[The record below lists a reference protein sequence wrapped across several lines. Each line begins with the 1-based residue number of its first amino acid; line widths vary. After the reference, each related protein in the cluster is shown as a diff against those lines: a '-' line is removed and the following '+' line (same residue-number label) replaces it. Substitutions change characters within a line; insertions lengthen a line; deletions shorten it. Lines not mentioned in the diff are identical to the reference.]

1 MNEPSVLDYV
11 KAKLAPWK
19 GIRIDFPSE
28 RSSDYREVPI
38 ERDIP
43 IASSDSKAGVL
54 GGAEARPDVKVDAQA
69 AIIPWRVL
77 ATIFLALLAQRA
89 FEPPDR
95 AVVQGI
101 LFYALAAVSL
111 AWAASKKELT
121 LVSAPEA
128 VRRIDPYSVRQGAFV
143 VGALLAML
151 ALWTFGGNRFTA
163 VNVTLWLSGLGAIIY
178 SLWLPPA
185 AEARSWL
192 SQLKD
197 FVGNPVWDIRVSRWS
212 LFVLAVVVLVL
223 FFRFYRLDQV
233 PPEMFSDH
241 AEKLLDVQDVLN
253 GQTSIFF
260 PRNTGR
266 EALQM
271 VLTAGIAKYL
281 GTGISFASLK
291 IGTILAGL
299 LTLPFIYLLGKEAGN
314 RRIGLMALLFAG
326 MAYWP
331 NVISR
336 VGLRFPLYPLFVAP
350 ALYFMVRGLRTSD
363 RNSFIWAGVAIGMGL
378 HGYSPARVI
387 PIVITAG
394 FLLYVLHRK
403 SQEDRQQAVWYFMV
417 LALVALIV
425 FLPLGRFALENPE
438 IFNYRT
444 MTRVGNIEQPL
455 PGPAWQIF
463 LKNLG
468 NALLMFHWNNG
479 ETWVHSIVYRPA
491 LDVIS
496 AAFLFLGSI
505 LLILRYRQEK
515 NWIDLFLLVSVP
527 LLMLPSILSLAFPNE
542 NPSLNRAGGALVPVF
557 IIVGFGFD
565 HIVTSIRSRL
575 REGWGKKLA
584 VGLAALLIVLSASQ
598 NYDLVFNQY
607 YRQFLY
613 SSWNTTEL
621 GGVIRAFDD
630 SIGSPDSAWV
640 VAYPHWVDTR
650 LVGINAGYPVRDFGI
665 LPENL
670 EDTVETPDAKLF
682 LLKPEDE
689 DAIQALKL
697 YYPQGTLSK
706 YTSKVESKDF
716 LMYFVPPAGTSEI
729 P

>member
-28 RSSDYREVPI
+28 QSSDYRDVPI

-43 IASSDSKAGVL
+43 ISSFDRDAGVI
-54 GGAEARPDVKVDAQA
+54 GEAEAIPDVRAGAQA
-69 AIIPWRVL
+69 AIIPWRLL

-95 AVVQGI
+95 SVVQGI
-101 LFYALAAVSL
+101 LFYALAALSL
-111 AWAASKKELT
+111 AWAAWTKDLT
-121 LVSAPEA
+121 LDSARET
-128 VRRIDPYSVRQGAFV
+128 VRRIDSYSVRQGAFV
-143 VGALLAML
+143 VGALLSML
-151 ALWTFGGNRFTA
+151 ALLTFGGNRFTP

-178 SLWLPPA
+178 SLWLSRPA
-185 AEARSWL
+185 ESRSWL
-192 SQLKD
+192 WRVKD
-197 FVGNPVWDIRVSRWS
+197 FVGNPVWDIKVSRRS
-212 LFVLAVVVLVL
+212 LFVLAVIVLAV
-223 FFRFYRLDQV
+223 FFRFYRMDQV

-253 GQTSIFF
+253 GQMRIFF

-271 VLTAGIAKYL
+271 ALTAGIAKYL

-299 LTLPFIYLLGKEAGN
+299 LTLPFVYLLGKEVGN
-314 RRIGLMALLFAG
+314 RRIALMALLFAG
-326 MAYWP
+326 VAYWP

-336 VGLRFPLYPLFVAP
+336 VGLRFPFYPLFAAP

-363 RNSFIWAGVAIGMGL
+363 RNSFIWAGLAVGMGL
-378 HGYSPARVI
+378 HGYSPARAI
-387 PIVITAG
+387 PLVVTAG
-394 FLLYVLHRK
+394 FLVYLLHEK
-403 SQEDRQQAVWYFMV
+403 SREDRQQAVWYFMI

-438 IFNYRT
+438 LYNYRA

-479 ETWVHSIVYRPA
+479 ETWVHSIVFRPA

-496 AAFLFLGSI
+496 AAFLFLGT
-505 LLILRYRQEK
+505 LLIILRYVQEK
-515 NWIDLFLLVSVP
+515 NWLDIFLLVSIP

-565 HIVTSIRSRL
+565 HIVTSLRSRL
-575 REGWGKKLA
+575 REGLGKLLA
-584 VGLAALLIVLSASQ
+584 VGLAALLIVLSARQ

-621 GGVIRAFDD
+621 GRVIRAFDD

-650 LVGINAGYPVRDFGI
+650 LVGINAGYPTRDFGI

-670 EDTVETPDAKLF
+670 KDTVETPDTKLF

>member
-28 RSSDYREVPI
+28 QSSDYRDVPI

-43 IASSDSKAGVL
+43 ISSFDRDAGVI
-54 GGAEARPDVKVDAQA
+54 GEAEAIPDVRAGAQA
-69 AIIPWRVL
+69 AIIPWRLL

-95 AVVQGI
+95 SVVQGI
-101 LFYALAAVSL
+101 LFYALAALSL
-111 AWAASKKELT
+111 AWAAWNKDLT
-121 LVSAPEA
+121 LDSARET
-128 VRRIDPYSVRQGAFV
+128 VRRIDSYSVRQGAFV
-143 VGALLAML
+143 VGALLSML
-151 ALWTFGGNRFTA
+151 ALLTFGGNRFTP

-178 SLWLPPA
+178 SLWLSRPA
-185 AEARSWL
+185 ESRSWL
-192 SQLKD
+192 RRVKD
-197 FVGNPVWDIRVSRWS
+197 FVGNPVWDIKVSRRS
-212 LFVLAVVVLVL
+212 LFVLAVIVLAV
-223 FFRFYRLDQV
+223 FFRFYRMDQV

-253 GQTSIFF
+253 GQMRIFF

-271 VLTAGIAKYL
+271 ALTAGIAKYL

-299 LTLPFIYLLGKEAGN
+299 LTLPFVYLLGKEVGN
-314 RRIGLMALLFAG
+314 RRIALMALLFAG
-326 MAYWP
+326 VAYWP

-336 VGLRFPLYPLFVAP
+336 VGLRFPFYPLFAAP

-363 RNSFIWAGVAIGMGL
+363 RNSFIWAGLAVGMGL
-378 HGYSPARVI
+378 HGYSPARAI
-387 PIVITAG
+387 PLVVTAG
-394 FLLYVLHRK
+394 FLVYLLHEK
-403 SQEDRQQAVWYFMV
+403 SREDRQQAVWYFMI

-438 IFNYRT
+438 LFNYRA

-479 ETWVHSIVYRPA
+479 ETWVHSIVFRPA

-496 AAFLFLGSI
+496 AAFLFLGT
-505 LLILRYRQEK
+505 LLIILRYVQEK
-515 NWIDLFLLVSVP
+515 NWLDIFLLVSIP
-527 LLMLPSILSLAFPNE
+527 LLMMPSILSLAFPNE

-565 HIVTSIRSRL
+565 HIVTSLRSRL
-575 REGWGKKLA
+575 REGLGKLLA
-584 VGLAALLIVLSASQ
+584 VGLAALLIVLSARQ

-621 GGVIRAFDD
+621 GRVIRAFDD

-640 VAYPHWVDTR
+640 VSYPHWVDTR
-650 LVGINAGYPVRDFGI
+650 LVGINAGYPARDFGI

-670 EDTVETPDAKLF
+670 KDTVETPDTKLF